1 MTPDQQS
8 EIARRLRC
16 AAGHLNAVIEMTE
29 AGQPCEQVLHQLNAV
44 EAALRRAGT
53 KLLVCEAQS
62 SHAIIVDSPSRE
74 QRMSE
79 VRRLQSLYTTFMQYS
94 KNHSEVNHV

>member
-62 SHAIIVDSPSRE
+62 SQAIIVDSPSRE